1 MWRQR
6 PRGHRERGVSVEAA
20 LMCLV
25 RQPRPA
31 LPVTARAEPAMGLG
45 VPASC
50 SITPSSSDVTGSTA
64 GVGDLSA
71 SSLTPH
77 VGDPQPHSGGG
88 AEGTEA
94 HQGTQGPMR
103 RQLVLGGFQ
112 MMWPHL
118 GPQRSQPPPVPSR
131 QSPRVEMGP
140 GCSLESHPALLKP
153 LLQSALCGSEVFL
166 LPRGHTPSELLCR
179 APPLRTLFA
188 P

>member
-6 PRGHRERGVSVEAA
+6 PRGHRAGGVSVEAA

-25 RQPRPA
+25 RQPRAA
-31 LPVTARAEPAMGLG
+31 LPVTARAEPAVGRG

-50 SITPSSSDVTGSTA
+50 SITPSSSDVTGSA
-64 GVGDLSA
+64 ARVGDLSA

-88 AEGTEA
+88 AEGAEA
-94 HQGTQGPMR
+94 HQGTQAPMR

-112 MMWPHL
+112 MMWPHQ
-118 GPQRSQPPPVPSR
+118 GPQPPPVPSR
-131 QSPRVEMGP
+131 QSPRLETGP
-140 GCSLESHPALLKP
+140 RYSVESHPALLKP

-166 LPRGHTPSELLCR
+166 LPWGHTPSELLCR